1 MSTPRSR
8 RRRGSISAMTVAALT
23 PAGVAVASPDAFT
36 VIGLPD
42 TQNYS
47 ESYPEIFL
55 AQTQWISSQLASL
68 DIRFVSHYGDVVQH
82 GDDLEEWD
90 NAEAALSV
98 LDATGVPWGVV
109 PGNHDVTPAGIS
121 GSPYIPQFF
130 RDRFG
135 PQRWAGRPWYL
146 GSSPSGMSSATAFHA
161 AGRAWLWLHVE
172 CDLPVREMEWAQSV
186 LDAHRGMPAVLT
198 THRWLQDAED
208 YTGGVPLVPSGRYPG
223 IWYQVEGVYADGGVQ
238 VEDAWRWFVRRNPSI
253 FLVNCGH
260 FHEEFRQT
268 SVNVAGLPVH
278 EVLADYQDDPNG
290 GDGWLRIMRFD
301 VAEGR
306 IDFESFSPTLQ
317 ATRTADESLFSLPV
331 AFDAHGLP
339 STEAFSAFQEG
350 IGGYVGTQ
358 DTWVDQSNPDA
369 SYGDDAIRISDDDV
383 QNALFSDARGQVL
396 IRWDG
401 IVGPTGAAAA
411 IPAGATVLE
420 AFVTIEVAEDIDSPF
435 FDPDFA
441 VYEVIRPWDESSTWN
456 SLDGGLVPGED
467 LGELVGTF
475 TGDNDPDADGMRRI
489 DVTGLVQRW
498 VDGQPNQGI
507 AIMPEIIP
515 GNDDG
520 IGLWTSESAN
530 ALLRPRLEVRWLRPA
545 PPCSMDVDGDG
556 SVGFTDLLAV
566 LDAWGPCAFCAADL
580 NRDGTIDF
588 DDVLL
593 VIGGWGACR

>member
-1 MSTPRSR
+1 MRPPRRHR
-8 RRRGSISAMTVAALT
+8 RHHLPGPILATVAAAIAV
-23 PAGVAVASPDAFT
+23 PAAVASEEAFT

-55 AQTQWISSQLASL
+55 AQTQWIASQVAAL

-90 NAEAALSV
+90 NAEAALAV
-98 LDATGVPWGVV
+98 LDAAGVPWGVV

-130 RDRFG
+130 RDRYG

-146 GSSPSGMSSATAFHA
+146 GSSPSGMSSAKAFHA
-161 AGRAWLWLHVE
+161 AGHAWLWLHVE
-172 CDLPVREMEWAQSV
+172 CDLPVREMEWAQSI
-186 LDAHRGMPAVLT
+186 LDAHRDKPAVLT
-198 THRWLQDAED
+198 THRWLQDAQD
-208 YTGGVPLVPSGRYPG
+208 YTGGVPLVPSGRYPA
-223 IWYQVEGVYADGGVQ
+223 IWYQIEGVYTDGGVQ

-306 IDFESFSPTLQ
+306 IDFESYSPTLQ

-331 AFDAHGLP
+331 DFAAHGLP
-339 STEAFSAFQEG
+339 TTEAFTAFQEG
-350 IGGYVGTQ
+350 IGGYAGTQ
-358 DTWVDQSNPDA
+358 DTWIDQSNPDA

-383 QNALFSDARGQVL
+383 QNALFSDARGQTL

-401 IVGPTGAAAA
+401 IVGSDAAV
-411 IPAGATVLE
+411 PAGARVLE
-420 AFVTIEVAEDIDSPF
+420 AFFTIEVAEDIDSPF
-435 FDPDFA
+435 FDPDFL
-441 VYEVIRPWDESSTWN
+441 VHEVLTPWDESSTWN
-456 SLDGGLVPGED
+456 SLGGGLVPGED
-467 LGELVGTF
+467 LGELVGSF
-475 TGDNDPDADGMRRI
+475 SGDNDPPGDGMRRI
-489 DVTGLVQRW
+489 DITDLVQRW
-498 VDGQPNQGI
+498 VDGQANWGI
-507 AIMPEIIP
+507 AILPEIIP

-530 ALLRPRLEVRWLRPA
+530 ALLRPRLEVRWERPSPA
-545 PPCSMDVDGDG
+545 CRVDIDGDG
-556 SVGFTDLLAV
+556 EAGFTDLLAV
-566 LDAWGPCAFCAADL
+566 LNAWGPCAYCPADL
-580 NRDGTIDF
+580 DRDGTVDF
-588 DDVLL
+588 DDVLGL
-593 VIGGWGACR
+593 IGAWGGCP